1 MTAIS
6 VEKIGEK
13 VDRLIT
19 AYHSNIKELEE
30 LRSEN
35 SKLRNTINNTSE
47 NSKEN
52 SFENEQMKK
61 KVDTLI
67 SELDKC
73 VKLIAK

>member
-1 MTAIS
+1 MTTNS
-6 VEKIGEK
+6 VEEIGKK

-19 AYHSNIKELEE
+19 AYRSNIKELEE

-35 SKLRNTINNTSE
+35 SKLRNTINSTSE
-47 NSKEN
+47 ISKDN

-61 KVDTLI
+61 KVDALI